1 MVKELR
7 LTMLKLQRCDADVD
21 MESKKIEFAYTM
33 GSMALKGYQ
42 IDTDN
47 PGWDANAS
55 SDEVTEL
62 SLTFSF

>member
-1 MVKELR
+1 
-7 LTMLKLQRCDADVD
+7 
-21 MESKKIEFAYTM
+21 M

-42 IDTDN
+42 IETDN
-47 PGWDANAS
+47 PGWDSDAA